1 MKHFLLGIL
10 ALLVC
15 SCSMTEEQDT
25 TERIT
30 VGDKLPVFELTLNDG
45 THISTTSLLGKK
57 VVLVFFNTSC
67 QDCQRELPE
76 IQKLYE
82 IIKNDNDDDND
93 DKEDILVIAIS
104 RAESEASVADY
115 WQHHSFTIPY
125 SAQQDR
131 RIYELFATSIIPRIY
146 IADKTGKVIA
156 TFDDTNAPTAEQ
168 LLTIVKG
175 GLI

>member
-1 MKHFLLGIL
+1 MN
-10 ALLVC
+10 
-15 SCSMTEEQDT
+15 EEQEVV
-25 TERIT
+25 ERVK
-30 VGDKLPVFELTLNDG
+30 VGDKLPAFELKLNDG
-45 THISTTSLLGKK
+45 TLVNNATLLGKK
-57 VVLVFFNTSC
+57 TVLVFFNTSC

-76 IQKLYE
+76 IQKLYDLLDYE
-82 IIKNDNDDDND
+82 NEYENVNNIVI
-93 DKEDILVIAIS
+93 IAIS

-115 WQHHSFTIPY
+115 WQYHSFTIPY
-125 SAQQDR
+125 SAQEDR

-175 GLI
+175 GPSPR